1 MLYESVA
8 ENVKTQLEKGVY
20 RPGDRLS
27 SVRALSRQL
36 GVSISTVIQAYQ
48 LLEDQGLIEARPQ
61 SGYYVRPQSQLRCPQ
76 TRLPRPTSRP
86 VTVDKG
92 ELIMEVLETLKD
104 PSLVPLGTASPTAD
118 LLPIS
123 ALNRLMAGVLKDDP
137 QVVVRYESTPGNA
150 ELRTQIA
157 RLLPGAGV
165 ELSPDELII
174 TNGCQEAVVLALR
187 AVAGAGDVI
196 AVQSPTYY
204 GGLQAIQSLGMKAL
218 EIPSDPREGISLE
231 ALRLALE
238 QWPIKAVLIMPTC
251 SNPLGCTMPEAK
263 KQALVELAAETGVPI
278 IENDA
283 HAEFYTQHNLAS
295 RPRAAK
301 HYDKA
306 GLVLLCSSF
315 SKTLAPG
322 YRIGWIAAGAFQAK
336 VNYLKYVSNLATSAL
351 VQRTL
356 AQFLAKGGY
365 ERHVRKMRQLYARQQ
380 GQMAEAIH
388 RYFPAGTKAAH
399 GGMVAWVELPGR
411 ISGFELYRRALDKKI
426 SIVPGSLFSAQKK
439 YEHYVRLSCGGL
451 WTPAIERAMA
461 VLGEIAGQL
470 VLEGSVHKAE
480 GSVHKAEG
488 SRSAA

>member
-1 MLYESVA
+1 MLYENIA
-8 ENVKTQLEKGVY
+8 DNLRNQLDKGVY

-61 SGYYVRPQSQLRCPQ
+61 SGYYVRPQSQRRCPE
-76 TRLPRPTSRP
+76 TRLPKPRSKPM
-86 VTVDKG
+86 TVDKG

-104 PSLVPLGTASPTAD
+104 PSLVQLGTASPSAD
-118 LLPIS
+118 LLPIKE
-123 ALNRLMAGVLKDDP
+123 LNRIMTGLLKDDP
-137 QVVVRYESTPGNA
+137 LAVVRYEATPGNL

-165 ELSPDELII
+165 ELSPEELVI

-187 AVAGAGDVI
+187 AVAGAGDII

-218 EIPSDPREGISLE
+218 EIPSDPREGISLD
-231 ALRLALE
+231 ALGLALE
-238 QWPIKAVLIMPTC
+238 QWPIKAVLVMPTC
-251 SNPLGCTMPEAK
+251 SNPLGCSMPEARK
-263 KQALVELAAETGVPI
+263 EALVNLCAEAGVPI

-283 HAEFYTQHNLAS
+283 HAEFVTDPGLTGHAN
-295 RPRAAK
+295 RPKAAK
-301 HYDKA
+301 HYDKT
-306 GLVLLCSSF
+306 GNVLLCSSF

-322 YRIGWIAAGAFQAK
+322 YRIGWIAAGAYQAK
-336 VNYLKYVSNLATSAL
+336 LNYLKYVSNLASPAL
-351 VQRTL
+351 VQQTL

-365 ERHVRKMRQLYARQQ
+365 ERHVRKMRQLYCRQRE
-380 GQMAEAIH
+380 QMAEAIH
-388 RYFPAGTKAAH
+388 RYFPEGTKSAH

-411 ISGFELYRRALDKKI
+411 ISGFELYRRALERKI
-426 SIVPGSLFSAQKK
+426 SIVPGALFSAQKK

-451 WTPAIERAMA
+451 WTPTIERAMA
-461 VLGEIAGQL
+461 VLGESAGQL
-470 VLEGSVHKAE
+470 VVENSKA
-480 GSVHKAEG
+480 
-488 SRSAA
+488 AA